1 MDVSVLEQMDDAQLV
16 DLATK
21 FNVKPDFMTSRDKI
35 VYALRT
41 FPNTD
46 KCHDYVDVVQP
57 EDIVAFRTSSY
68 TVKSAKVI
76 RRSTADKKLMLET
89 SYGRQFVIDFDD
101 VIWVNTNGYWPKW
114 VYKLMK
120 ENENAEAD
128 NAE

>member
-1 MDVSVLEQMDDAQLV
+1 MDVSVLEQMDDSQLT
-16 DLATK
+16 DLATR
-21 FNVKPDFMTSRDKI
+21 FNVKSDFMVDRDKI
-35 VYALRT
+35 IYALRT

-57 EDIVAFRTSSY
+57 EDIVAFRTSNY

-76 RRSTADKKLMLET
+76 RRSTTDKKLMLET

-120 ENENAEAD
+120 ENENAEAN